1 MRRAIFIGGFFA
13 LLAAPG
19 AVAASANV
27 TAARL
32 EPVGSGVSGVVSLH
46 QLSPSGTGIDVFAT
60 GLNPGTQYVS
70 LYYDNGSCQLEPYS
84 ASDVIGGP
92 YTADAA
98 GDGRTMGA
106 ADDDL
111 DEIHSVSVR
120 LASNFQLMACA
131 PVGMGG

>member
-1 MRRAIFIGGFFA
+1 MRRTIFIGGLFA
-13 LLAAPG
+13 LLALPG
-19 AVAASANV
+19 AVAASANETV
-27 TAARL
+27 ARL

-46 QLSPSGTGIDVFAT
+46 QLSPSGTGIEVFAS

-84 ASDVIGGP
+84 ASDTIGGGP
-92 YTADAA
+92 YTANAA

-120 LASNFQLMACA
+120 LASTFQLLACA
-131 PVGMGG
+131 PVG

>member
-1 MRRAIFIGGFFA
+1 MRKSIVIGGLFV
-13 LLAAPG
+13 LLALPG
-19 AVAASANV
+19 
-27 TAARL
+27 TAAAQSATDLVARL
-32 EPVGSGVSGVVSLH
+32 APVGSGVSGVVSLH
-46 QLSPSGTGIDVFAT
+46 QLNPSGTGIEVFAS
-60 GLNPGTQYVS
+60 GLHAGTQYVS

-84 ASDVIGGP
+84 ASDVIGGGP

-120 LASNFQLMACA
+120 LASTFQLLACA
-131 PVGMGG
+131 PVG